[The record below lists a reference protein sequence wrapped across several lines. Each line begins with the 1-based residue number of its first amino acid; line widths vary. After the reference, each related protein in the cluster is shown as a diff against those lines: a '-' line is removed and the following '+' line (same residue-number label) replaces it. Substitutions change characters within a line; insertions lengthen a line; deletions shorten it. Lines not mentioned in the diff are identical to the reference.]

1 MAFASDCNLDDLMA
15 QAAEIVR
22 ESKSGGEPLL
32 DLSNLKGTISRLELQ
47 PEIERAN
54 EKRRLF
60 DEAWNAG
67 ESWMVSD
74 EVVTA
79 FCNRVMSGG
88 NNYTQVDL
96 RLRCQSPGA
105 KDGMFHGVLAD
116 CQNFLHVGFC
126 SMTDLA
132 FIGRIAIRTTQA
144 EEQLHSTP
152 FCPEKHH
159 KEDDCAWITRMRTRP
174 SVTFF

>member
-1 MAFASDCNLDDLMA
+1 MAFASDCNLDELMA
-15 QAAEIVR
+15 QAREIVR
-22 ESKSGGEPLL
+22 ASKSGGEPLL
-32 DLSNLKGTISRLELQ
+32 DLSNLKGTIRQLELQ

-67 ESWMVSD
+67 KSWMVSD

-79 FCNRVMSGG
+79 FCNRVSSGC
-88 NNYTQVDL
+88 NNYTQVDI
-96 RLRCQSPGA
+96 RLACESPGA
-105 KDGMFHGVLAD
+105 KDGMFHGVVAD

-126 SMTDLA
+126 SMAELA
-132 FIGRIAIRTTQA
+132 FIGRIAIRTQQA
-144 EEQLHSTP
+144 LEQL
-152 FCPEKHH
+152 
-159 KEDDCAWITRMRTRP
+159 EDAILTESKKSVICDLGWIKRMQARP